1 VRVLLTGAAGFIGSH
16 VAEALL
22 AAGHTV
28 RGLDL
33 APPAEADPAVAWFA
47 GDITDATRCAEAAQG
62 CDAVCHLAARVGDWG
77 PAAAYD
83 RVNVLGTANLVR
95 AAREAGARRFLLVS
109 SVAVHHY
116 RGLFRA
122 DETAP
127 RDGRIN
133 AYCRS
138 KIGAEDVLRSEAGG
152 GLAWTIVRPGVFP
165 FGPRDQ
171 TSFVHLADA
180 IERGRMGL
188 VSGGHA
194 RVSTAYAENL
204 AEGIALALAHPR
216 AAGEVFVIGDEGELS
231 WRELLAL
238 LARALGAEPP
248 RRSVPFPVAYAAAWL
263 LEGVYRLLRA
273 RRAPLLTRYRVLLAG
288 RDCHF
293 VSDKARAILGYRPR
307 IGLEEGVAR
316 TVAWYRGWTR
326 ARGRV

>member
-1 VRVLLTGAAGFIGSH
+1 MLLTGAAGFIGSH

-22 AAGHTV
+22 AGGHTV

-33 APPAEADPAVAWFA
+33 APPAEANPAVEWLAA
-47 GDITDATRCAEAAQG
+47 DVTDAARCAEAASG

-77 PAAAYD
+77 PAAAYE
-83 RVNVLGTANLVR
+83 RVNVLGTTNLVR

-122 DETAP
+122 DETTP

-138 KIGAEDVLRSEAGG
+138 KIAAEDALRAEARG
-152 GLAWTIVRPGVFP
+152 GLTWTIVRPGVFP

-180 IERGRMGL
+180 IVRGRMGL
-188 VSGGHA
+188 VSGGRA
-194 RVSTAYAENL
+194 CVSTAYAENL
-204 AEGIALALAHPR
+204 AEGIALALVHPR

-238 LARALGAEPP
+238 LARALGVEPP
-248 RRSVPFPVAYAAAWL
+248 RRSVPFPLAYAAAWL

-293 VSDKARAILGYRPR
+293 VSHKAHAILGYRPR
-307 IGLEEGVAR
+307 VGLEEGIAR
-316 TVAWYRGWTR
+316 TVAWYRGWTL